1 MCLIGLQ
8 LFMAI
13 ISLFSVC
20 LSVSLPV
27 MYILVVY
34 CLLFVFL
41 MVFMYLIS
49 GE

>member
-1 MCLIGLQ
+1 MCLMGLE
-8 LFMAI
+8 LFVAI

-27 MYILVVY
+27 MYILVVF

-41 MVFMYLIS
+41 MGFMYLLPS
-49 GE
+49 W